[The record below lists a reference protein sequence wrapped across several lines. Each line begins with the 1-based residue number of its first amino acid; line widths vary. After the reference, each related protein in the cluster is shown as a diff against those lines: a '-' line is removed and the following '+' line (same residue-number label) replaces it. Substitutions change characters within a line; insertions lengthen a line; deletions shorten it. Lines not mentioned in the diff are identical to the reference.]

1 MHIIRN
7 KKIPQNTCNLPP
19 KVVYYK
25 RHKEKGKS
33 ESKNLALNSCK
44 IGGKI
49 EEKVESLVKD
59 KIEKIGYE
67 LYDVIYTKEGSNK
80 ILRIVIDSEKG
91 ISLDD
96 CEKVNNEIKETIDEA
111 NPIEEQYFLEISSPG
126 IERVLRKDKHL
137 EKNIGEEVTIK
148 LFKKDENGKKEYL
161 GKLKDFNQEKIV
173 IEQEEKDINI
183 ERKNI
188 SQIKTVYN
196 W

>member
-1 MHIIRN
+1 M
-7 KKIPQNTCNLPP
+7 
-19 KVVYYK
+19 
-25 RHKEKGKS
+25 
-33 ESKNLALNSCK
+33 A
-44 IGGKI
+44 KI

-126 IERVLRKDKHL
+126 IEV
-137 EKNIGEEVTIK
+137 NIK
-148 LFKKDENGKKEYL
+148 LFKKDENGKKEYTGTL
-161 GKLKDFNQEKIV
+161 GDVTENTLDVETEGENTTIDRKI
-173 IEQEEKDINI
+173 
-183 ERKNI
+183 I
-188 SQIKTVYN
+188 SQVKTVYTE
-196 W
+196 

>member
-1 MHIIRN
+1 M
-7 KKIPQNTCNLPP
+7 
-19 KVVYYK
+19 
-25 RHKEKGKS
+25 
-33 ESKNLALNSCK
+33 A
-44 IGGKI
+44 KI

-126 IERVLRKDKHL
+126 IERLLRKDWQLK
-137 EKNIGEEVTIK
+137 KFKGEEVNIK
-148 LFKKDENGKKEYL
+148 LFKKDENGKKEYTGTL
-161 GKLKDFNQEKIV
+161 GDITENTLDVEVEGENTTIDRKI
-173 IEQEEKDINI
+173 
-183 ERKNI
+183 I
-188 SQIKTVYN
+188 SQVKTAYTE
-196 W
+196 

>member
-1 MHIIRN
+1 M
-7 KKIPQNTCNLPP
+7 
-19 KVVYYK
+19 
-25 RHKEKGKS
+25 
-33 ESKNLALNSCK
+33 A
-44 IGGKI
+44 KI

-126 IERVLRKDKHL
+126 IERLLRKDWQLK
-137 EKNIGEEVTIK
+137 KFKGTEVNIK
-148 LFKKDENGKKEYL
+148 LFKKDENGKKEYTGTL
-161 GKLKDFNQEKIV
+161 GDVTENTLDVEA
-173 IEQEEKDINI
+173 EG
-183 ERKNI
+183 KNI
-188 SQIKTVYN
+188 TIDRKIISQVKTVYAE
-196 W
+196 

>member
-1 MHIIRN
+1 
-7 KKIPQNTCNLPP
+7 
-19 KVVYYK
+19 
-25 RHKEKGKS
+25 
-33 ESKNLALNSCK
+33 LA
-44 IGGKI
+44 KI

-126 IERVLRKDKHL
+126 IERLLRKDWQLK
-137 EKNIGEEVTIK
+137 KFKGEEVNIK
-148 LFKKDENGKKEYL
+148 LFKKDENGKKEYTGTL
-161 GKLKDFNQEKIV
+161 GDITENTLDIEAEGENTTIDRKI
-173 IEQEEKDINI
+173 
-183 ERKNI
+183 I
-188 SQIKTVYN
+188 SQVKTVYTE
-196 W
+196 

>member
-1 MHIIRN
+1 M
-7 KKIPQNTCNLPP
+7 
-19 KVVYYK
+19 
-25 RHKEKGKS
+25 
-33 ESKNLALNSCK
+33 A
-44 IGGKI
+44 KI

-126 IERVLRKDKHL
+126 IERLLRKDWQLK
-137 EKNIGEEVTIK
+137 KFKGTDVNIK
-148 LFKKDENGKKEYL
+148 LFKKDENGKKEYTGTL
-161 GKLKDFNQEKIV
+161 GEVTENTLDVEIDGKNVTIDRKI
-173 IEQEEKDINI
+173 
-183 ERKNI
+183 I
-188 SQIKTVYN
+188 SQVKTVYTE
-196 W
+196 

>member
-1 MHIIRN
+1 M
-7 KKIPQNTCNLPP
+7 
-19 KVVYYK
+19 
-25 RHKEKGKS
+25 
-33 ESKNLALNSCK
+33 A
-44 IGGKI
+44 KI

-126 IERVLRKDKHL
+126 IERLLRKDWQLK
-137 EKNIGEEVTIK
+137 KFKGEEVNIK
-148 LFKKDENGKKEYL
+148 LFKKDENGKKEYTGTL
-161 GKLKDFNQEKIV
+161 GDITENTLDVEVEGENTTIDRKIISQVKIV
-173 IEQEEKDINI
+173 YTE
-183 ERKNI
+183 
-188 SQIKTVYN
+188 
-196 W
+196 